1 MGNDDYGSFFALE
14 GYDEALAMFGP
25 ERVDK
30 AKVRAANRAGAR
42 GKTLASK
49 ILRAEWNMKK
59 RDLDAH
65 MSFRPARKGV
75 PEAYLRIASAPF
87 PLGMFAAKDQRPK
100 GVSYKI
106 KKQGGRKR
114 LLHDFETFASSGHRL
129 FLHRSGPKRPSLRRG
144 GAMAGMVRPRYP
156 VAERK
161 VITLASMFDRSAV
174 YDPVEDLIGEVFE
187 YEFARQL
194 TVLR

>member
-1 MGNDDYGSFFALE
+1 MNTDYESYFELE
-14 GYDEALAMFGP
+14 GYDEALAMFGA

-30 AKVRAANRAGAR
+30 AKIRAANRAGSR

-49 ILRAEWNMKK
+49 LLRAEWNMKK
-59 RDLDAH
+59 RDIDSH
-65 MSFRPARKGV
+65 MSFRPARPGK

-87 PLGMFAAKDQRPK
+87 PLEMFAAKDQRPK

-106 KKQGGRKR
+106 KKKGGRKR
-114 LLHDFETFASSGHRL
+114 LSHDFETFARSGHRL
-129 FLHRSGPKRPSLRRG
+129 ILHRSGKKRPSLRRG
-144 GAMAGMVRPRYP
+144 GALAGMVRPRYP

-187 YEFARQL
+187 HEFARQL
-194 TVLR
+194 TVLS